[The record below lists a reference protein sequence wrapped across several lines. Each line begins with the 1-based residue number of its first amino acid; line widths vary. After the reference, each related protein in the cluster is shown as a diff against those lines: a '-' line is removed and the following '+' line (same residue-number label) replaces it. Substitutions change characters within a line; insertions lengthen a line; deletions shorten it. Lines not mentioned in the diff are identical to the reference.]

1 MDLSPAEAIA
11 DLDAHLASDGQDV
24 ILQRVTG
31 GTTVAQAVTLRAFVR
46 GYQPDELVN
55 GITQQDAKV
64 ILSPTGLASFNSGAA
79 SGLDV
84 KVPIK
89 GNRMVINGR
98 TRAVEAGVGISMAGT
113 LVRVEVAVKG

>member
-11 DLDAHLASDGQDV
+11 DLDEHLDSDGQDV
-24 ILQRVTG
+24 TLQRVTG

-64 ILSPTGLASFNSGAA
+64 ILSPTGLATFNSDAA
-79 SGLDV
+79 TGLDV
-84 KVPIK
+84 RVPIK
-89 GNRMVINGR
+89 GNKIVINGR
-98 TRAVEAGVGISMAGT
+98 TRSIEAGVGIYMAGT
-113 LVRVEVAVKG
+113 LVRAEVAVKG

>member
-11 DLDAHLASDGQDV
+11 DLDEHLASEGQNV

-55 GITQQDAKV
+55 GITQQDAKL
-64 ILSPTGLASFNSGAA
+64 IFSPTGLASFNAGAA
-79 SGLDV
+79 AGLDIR
-84 KVPIK
+84 VPIK
-89 GNRMVINGR
+89 GNRVVINGR
-98 TRAVEAGVGISMAGT
+98 TRAIEAGVGIYVAGT
-113 LVRVEVAVKG
+113 LVRVEAAVKG